1 MVSIDRLVR
10 ILVLALLSAF
20 VFSALFSPPDPFT
33 QVVFAP
39 VLFVASLPVASL
51 ASGDRWTLRNH
62 SLFFLVAW
70 VIGFAGQPLIRGLT
84 LDGTAWF
91 VATVAWVALAILF
104 AGWFTYLGPAASV
117 SLKGPPKKDTGGT

>member
-1 MVSIDRLVR
+1 MVSIDRLTR

-33 QVVFAP
+33 QIMFAP
-39 VLFVASLPVASL
+39 VLFVASLPVARL
-51 ASGDRWTLRNH
+51 ASDDRWTLRNH

-70 VIGFAGQPLIRGLT
+70 LIGVAGQPLIRGLT

-91 VATVAWVALAILF
+91 LVSVGWLAVAILF
-104 AGWFTYLGPAASV
+104 SGWFTYLGPATTFFR
-117 SLKGPPKKDTGGT
+117 KEPPKTDTGGT